1 MGPDM
6 VPEYY
11 LWQEAIAL
19 RDQGLSML
27 FLVALALVASW
38 AMTDFWPSQVARILR
53 MLFFW
58 GGLVLW
64 VVSLFSYWIV

>member
-1 MGPDM
+1 MGPEY
-6 VPEYY
+6 VPEYL

-38 AMTDFWPSQVARILR
+38 AMTDFWPSKIAQILR